1 MPMKTIKI
9 LIFAVFATVIFT
21 LAASAEEAKFTYFK
35 DTETGTIHISGIV
48 GNKAP
53 ETVIFPT
60 EINGVK
66 VTEINNMVIVNEYGD
81 GQFKP
86 FDLKGAKHV
95 VIPEGIESI
104 GHDMFIG
111 TKDLETVKLPKSISK
126 LPSYCFAGAQK
137 LSVIN
142 LEYINVVSSFAFDGC
157 TSLRE
162 VNLINAAKVGANAFS
177 ATSNLTIY
185 AMENS
190 AAHKYSTSNNIKFQK
205 LSGFEKKAIKL
216 YDLGLMKG
224 TGVSP
229 YGRRIFDLDR
239 TPTRVE
245 AVTMLVRFLGRE
257 KEALGKKKDHPFTDV
272 PDWADGY
279 VSYAY
284 ECGLTNGIAEKTFG
298 SDMPCTPEM
307 YLTFMLRAL
316 GYSSSGQ
323 KPDFSYED
331 PWMFAC
337 EKGITPR
344 QMNTSPFYR
353 SEMVD
358 MSYLSLTAKC
368 KNTNRP
374 LYIDMIDRGLF
385 TEDEYEY
392 WTK

>member
-1 MPMKTIKI
+1 MKTLKI
-9 LIFAVFATVIFT
+9 LIFAVFAAIIFT
-21 LAASAEEAKFTYFK
+21 LSALAEETKFTYFT

-48 GNKAP
+48 GDKAP

-66 VTEINNMVIVNEYGD
+66 VTEINNMVIINEYGD
-81 GQFKP
+81 GQYKA

-104 GHDMFIG
+104 GHDMFTG
-111 TKDLETVKLPKSISK
+111 TQELETVKLPKSITK
-126 LPSYCFAGAQK
+126 LPSYCFAGAKK
-137 LSVIN
+137 LSRIN
-142 LEYINVVSSFAFDGC
+142 LEYIQAISSFSFAGC

-162 VNLINAAKVGANAFS
+162 VNLINAAKVGTSAF
-177 ATSNLTIY
+177 ADTKELTIY
-185 AMENS
+185 AMEDS
-190 AAHKYSTSNNIKFQK
+190 AAHKYATTNNIKFQK

-229 YGRRIFDLDR
+229 YGRRLFDLDR
-239 TPTRVE
+239 TPTRAE

-257 KEALGKKKDHPFTDV
+257 KEALDKKRDHPFTDV

-279 VSYAY
+279 VAYAY
-284 ECGLTNGIAEKTFG
+284 ECGLTNGIAEKAFG
-298 SDMPCTPEM
+298 SDMACTQEM

-331 PWMFAC
+331 PWIFAC

-385 TEDEYEY
+385 TEDQYEY

>member
-1 MPMKTIKI
+1 MKTIKVFI
-9 LIFAVFATVIFT
+9 CAVFAAVIFT
-21 LAASAEEAKFTYFK
+21 ISASAEEAKFTYFT

-48 GNKAP
+48 GDKAP
-53 ETVIFPT
+53 ETVVFPT
-60 EINGVK
+60 AINGVK
-66 VTEINNMVIVNEYGD
+66 VTEINNLKIINEYGD

-104 GHDMFIG
+104 GNEMFTG
-111 TKDLETVKLPKSISK
+111 TNNLETVKLPKSITV
-126 LPSYCFAGAQK
+126 LPSFCFAGAEK
-137 LSVIN
+137 LHSIN
-142 LEYINVVSSFAFDGC
+142 LEYIKAVSSFSFAGC
-157 TSLRE
+157 SSLRE
-162 VNLINAAKVGANAFS
+162 VNLINATKVGTDAFVD
-177 ATSNLTIY
+177 TINLTIY
-185 AMENS
+185 AMEDS
-190 AAHKYSTSNNIKFQK
+190 AAHKYATTNNIKFQK
-205 LSGFEKKAIKL
+205 LSGFEKKAIML

-229 YGRRIFDLDR
+229 YGRRLFDLDR
-239 TPTRVE
+239 TPTRAE

-257 KEALGKKKDHPFTDV
+257 TEALGKTKKHPFTDV
-272 PDWADGY
+272 PKWADAY
-279 VSYAY
+279 VAYAY

-337 EKGITPR
+337 ERGITPR

-368 KNTNRP
+368 KNTKRP
-374 LYIDMIDRGLF
+374 LYVDMIDRGLF